1 MPKVHLSKFICGE
14 LVYDYLTGKL
24 EPNRREVFL
33 SFLKDDV
40 ELKKKLDKQK
50 NALRYVGELKK
61 VELSAEYLEHLNNTH
76 KLQLG
81 DFEDKLEVPKIE
93 EEVESIKEVTKT
105 EEPEGRFWE
114 RNRELM
120 KVLRRSSEAFG
131 LALVV
136 FAIVKILPPE
146 YFEKGFWFSESE
158 VIFQDDS
165 LTVGES
171 SKAETDVAF
180 ETAQDEEAEE
190 VDSKAAE
197 QIAKL
202 DNLRKAKDLVPK
214 NSKMETPKPE
224 PKKLAGAATAKQ
236 EPEEKT
242 PAKATEYYLYR
253 SVVYVNDME
262 SVSAE
267 FLKLIEA
274 AGAEKAGKVKLG
286 WEKPKARY
294 FHFHIAEKE
303 KENIV
308 QFFTNKAEFKLNK
321 ITHWRKTPDNKIRII
336 VEIRQQ
342 GQ

>member
-24 EPNRREVFL
+24 EPKRREVFL
-33 SFLKDDV
+33 EYLKEDI

-61 VELSAEYLEHLNNTH
+61 VELSAEYLEHINQTH

-81 DFEDKLEVPKIE
+81 DFTE
-93 EEVESIKEVTKT
+93 ESKVVEIPSETESVEEIVKT

-120 KVLRRSSEAFG
+120 KVIRRSSEAFG

-136 FAIVKILPPE
+136 FAIIKVLPPE
-146 YFEKGFWFSESE
+146 YFEKGFWFSDSE
-158 VIFQDDS
+158 LIFQEETKLGDK
-165 LTVGES
+165 T
-171 SKAETDVAF
+171 KAETDVAF

-190 VDSKAAE
+190 IDNQASE
-197 QIAKL
+197 QVAKL
-202 DNLRKAKDLVPK
+202 ESLKKAKDLVPK
-214 NSKMETPKPE
+214 NSNMQTPKPE
-224 PKKLAGAATAKQ
+224 PKKLAAK
-236 EPEEKT
+236 EVIEDKA
-242 PAKATEYYLYR
+242 PAKAVEYYLYR
-253 SVVYVNDME
+253 SVVYVDDME
-262 SVSAE
+262 AVSKE
-267 FLKLIEA
+267 FLSLIEA

-308 QFFTNKAEFKLNK
+308 KFFSEKAEFKLNK
-321 ITHWRKTPDNKIRII
+321 ITHWRKTPEEKIRII